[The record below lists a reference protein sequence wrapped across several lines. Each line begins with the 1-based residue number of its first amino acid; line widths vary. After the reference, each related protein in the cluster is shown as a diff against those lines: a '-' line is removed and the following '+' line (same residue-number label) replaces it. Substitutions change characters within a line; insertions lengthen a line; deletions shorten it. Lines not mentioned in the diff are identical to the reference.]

1 MSHARI
7 FANIDDYRLIQIIN
21 ITSIDEVKDPR
32 PFNFYV
38 DNKGITYEYGECG
51 FSEMTPK
58 RLRSIMISYLLHDHN
73 CCDED
78 IYKIWKTGADHVVI
92 SVDGTALA
100 NHIFY
105 GLPIYAAVLTED
117 GIGAPDTSDRDA
129 QSILF
134 NTQPYFSILCR
145 DDNIKYDF
153 YSKYPTKTATFTYG
167 HDRDCD
173 LRINRQKL
181 YKMGTETNVTYSGR
195 SFDMATYVAN
205 EAAVNY
211 MAAAALAGFAIGADI
226 DSIVDGIA
234 NYEPKIN

>member
-78 IYKIWKTGADHVVI
+78 IYKIWKTIAEI
-92 SVDGTALA
+92 
-100 NHIFY
+100 
-105 GLPIYAAVLTED
+105 ED
-117 GIGAPDTSDRDA
+117 R
-129 QSILF
+129 
-134 NTQPYFSILCR
+134 
-145 DDNIKYDF
+145 
-153 YSKYPTKTATFTYG
+153 
-167 HDRDCD
+167 
-173 LRINRQKL
+173 
-181 YKMGTETNVTYSGR
+181 E
-195 SFDMATYVAN
+195 
-205 EAAVNY
+205 E
-211 MAAAALAGFAIGADI
+211 
-226 DSIVDGIA
+226 
-234 NYEPKIN
+234 